1 MTRAKKQP
9 LYDQLVELLKEKI
22 ENEYEANMMLPS
34 ERELSDIYGL
44 SRTTVRLALQELEKI
59 GYIYRQHGK
68 GTFVSD
74 LKETS
79 VNLQGMYSFTEQMKS
94 LGRTPRTAVLE
105 FEKIEAN
112 KFLANQFN
120 GKLGMKLIKMKRLR
134 SADGEPLMLERT
146 YLPLSKFLDL
156 TKEDLEHK
164 ALYDIFREDYHEVVK
179 IAEEELFAN
188 IARPKDAP
196 FLEIR
201 EGAPVLALMRK
212 TYNQANEIIEF
223 TSSVA
228 RADQF
233 RYKIVHQNVQPQ

>member
-34 ERELSDIYGL
+34 ERELSDVYGL

-74 LKETS
+74 LKES
-79 VNLQGMYSFTEQMKS
+79 SFNLQSMYSFTEQMKS
-94 LGRTPRTAVLE
+94 LGRHPETNVLD
-105 FEKIEAN
+105 FETIEAN
-112 KFLANQFN
+112 KFLANKFN
-120 GKLGMKLIKMKRLR
+120 VKLGTKLIKMKRLR

-146 YLPLSKFLDL
+146 YLPLSKFLSL
-156 TKEDLEHK
+156 TKEDLNHK
-164 ALYDIFREDYHEVVK
+164 ALYDIFREDYNEVVK
-179 IAEEELFAN
+179 VAEEELFAN

-196 FLEIR
+196 FLDIR
-201 EGAPVLALMRK
+201 EGAPVLTLMRK

-223 TSSVA
+223 TYSVA
-228 RADQF
+228 RADHF
-233 RYKIVHQNVQPQ
+233 RYKIVHHNGN

>member
-34 ERELSDIYGL
+34 ERELSDVYGL

-74 LKETS
+74 LKES
-79 VNLQGMYSFTEQMKS
+79 SFNLQSMYSFTEQMKS
-94 LGRTPRTAVLE
+94 LGRHPETSVLD
-105 FEKIEAN
+105 FETIEAN
-112 KFLANQFN
+112 KFLATKFN
-120 GKLGMKLIKMKRLR
+120 VKLGTKLIKMKRLR

-146 YLPLSKFLDL
+146 YLPLNKFLSL
-156 TKEDLEHK
+156 TKEDLDQK
-164 ALYDIFREDYHEVVK
+164 ALYDIFREDYNEIVK
-179 IAEEELFAN
+179 VAEEELFAN

-196 FLEIR
+196 FLDIR
-201 EGAPVLALMRK
+201 EGAPVLTLMRK

-223 TSSVA
+223 TYSVA
-228 RADQF
+228 RADHF
-233 RYKIVHQNVQPQ
+233 RYKIVHHNGN